1 MGRVRAQCPR
11 LVALTLPPPTSTL
24 LHKQPRKQDPVG
36 TVLHVT
42 VTRKGS
48 CIPRYHGLSYVA
60 LEVRGGL
67 GDRGWQGL
75 GWTRAPRLKKE
86 DAACCSGSC

>member
-1 MGRVRAQCPR
+1 MGCVRAQRPP
-11 LVALTLPPPTSTL
+11 LVALTLPPLTFTV
-24 LHKQPRKQDPVG
+24 LHKQPRMQDPVG

-48 CIPRYHGLSYVA
+48 CVPRYRGLSYVA
-60 LEVRGGL
+60 LEVRGGP

-75 GWTRAPRLKKE
+75 GWTRAP
-86 DAACCSGSC
+86 